1 MYYNGCNGKSKND
14 QFVLKAEFERMKSL
28 EEERKQNPSLE
39 IRDFLNR
46 SAIKGII
53 ICVAMAWFQQA
64 TGIFIFITYASLIFQ
79 LSNSVLSVDASIIVF
94 ATINI
99 LGGLV
104 STQMGDTFGR
114 KTTMIFSLFGSATG
128 LFAFSTYSYL
138 HHYGY
143 DVSNYTWLPVVSLSF
158 VMFVTS
164 CGILALAN
172 TCVIEN
178 YPSKVELLEKRF
190 L

>member
-1 MYYNGCNGKSKND
+1 MFYNGCDGKSKHEE
-14 QFVLKAEFERMKSL
+14 FVVKAEFERMRSL
-28 EEERKQNPSLE
+28 EEERKQSPRLQ
-39 IRDFLNR
+39 IRDFSNR
-46 SAIKGII
+46 SAIKGIS

-64 TGIFIFITYASLIFQ
+64 TGIFIFITYASLIFEQ
-79 LSNSVLSVDASIIVF
+79 SSSALSVDASIIVF
-94 ATINI
+94 GTINI

-114 KTTMIFSLFGSATG
+114 KTTMIFSLFGSAIG
-128 LFAFSTYSYL
+128 LSAFSTYSYL
-138 HHYGY
+138 LHYGY

-164 CGILALAN
+164 SGILALAN

-178 YPSKVELLEKRF
+178 YPSKVGPFTK
-190 L
+190 

>member
-1 MYYNGCNGKSKND
+1 MYYNGCNGKSIHEEII
-14 QFVLKAEFERMKSL
+14 VKAEFERMRSL
-28 EEERKQNPSLE
+28 EEERKQSPKLQM
-39 IRDFLNR
+39 RDFLNR
-46 SAIKGII
+46 SAMKGIT
-53 ICVAMAWFQQA
+53 ICIAMAWFQQA
-64 TGIFIFITYASLIFQ
+64 TGIFIFITYASLIFEQ
-79 LSNSVLSVDASIIVF
+79 SNSVLSVDASITVF

-114 KTTMIFSLFGSATG
+114 KTTMIFSLLGSAIG

-138 HHYGY
+138 LHCGY
-143 DVSNYTWLPVVSLSF
+143 DITNFTWLPVVSLSF

-164 CGILALAN
+164 SGILALAN

-178 YPSKVELLEKRF
+178 YPSKV
-190 L
+190 